1 MKNKNT
7 TTVIANPVPAKL
19 CLVCKIP
26 HRQNPQGLST
36 LKSQQNL
43 EGLTKSCNAVARK
56 YDAVARNND
65 AVARNNDTVARNN
78 DTVARNNDTVARK
91 SVAFPRKSFASCS
104 SFYKNSLLQQVLLQ
118 KLCILQFFLQKLFI
132 YQMQSFYPDAKLL
145 SRCKAFIHMQ
155 LIT

>member
-19 CLVCKIP
+19 CLVGKIP

-56 YDAVARNND
+56 
-65 AVARNNDTVARNN
+65 
-78 DTVARNNDTVARK
+78 
-91 SVAFPRKSFASCS
+91 SFAFPRKSFASCS

-145 SRCKAFIHMQ
+145 STCN
-155 LIT
+155 

>member
-56 YDAVARNND
+56 YDAVARKYD
-65 AVARNNDTVARNN
+65 AVARNN

-145 SRCKAFIHMQ
+145 STCN
-155 LIT
+155 

>member
-56 YDAVARNND
+56 YDAVARKYD
-65 AVARNNDTVARNN
+65 AVARNN